1 MRHLVIIP
9 ARNEGKFIRDT
20 LMSLVRQTEPPDR
33 IVVVDDGSSDET
45 GPIAKAVS
53 AEWPAVQLLLHEAKP
68 GDVMGPAVVRA
79 FMFAYNQLAPDG
91 YVYVSK
97 FDADL
102 VFPPDYCETLLRH
115 LDEHPD
121 VGVAGGV
128 LLETAARKPVRVR
141 GAPDH
146 VFGAL
151 KTYRRAA
158 LDAIGGFEA
167 LAGWDIIDQVRLRS
181 LGWRTTALATL
192 SVQHRRAHGSRDGY
206 LAGKADWGRGAWV
219 IGSHP
224 LFVLGR
230 GFYRMLEPPFVIGG
244 LAFWGGYLLAALR
257 GVPRLHD
264 ATVVARLRTEQLHR
278 LRAWNRAPGQ

>member
-9 ARNEGKFIRDT
+9 AKNEGRFIRET
-20 LMSLVRQTEPPDR
+20 LLSLLRQTKPPDR

-45 GPIAKAVS
+45 DTIVEAVA
-53 AEWPAVQLLLHEAKP
+53 AEWPAVQLLRHESEP
-68 GDVMGPAVVRA
+68 NEVMGPAVVRA
-79 FMFAYNQLAPDG
+79 FMFAYNQLGPDR
-91 YVYVSK
+91 YTYVSK

-102 VFPPDYCETLLRH
+102 VFPPAYCATVIRH
-115 LDEHPD
+115 LEEHPD

-128 LLETAARKPVRVR
+128 LLEAVARKPVRLR
-141 GAPDH
+141 GAPNH

-151 KTYRRAA
+151 KTFRRVA

-167 LAGWDIIDQVRLRS
+167 IAGWDIVDQVKLRS
-181 LGWRTTALATL
+181 LRWRTAALETL
-192 SVQHRRAHGSRDGY
+192 PVLHRRAHGSRAGH
-206 LAGKADWGRGAWV
+206 LVGKADWGRGAWV

-244 LAFWGGYLLAALR
+244 LAFWAGYLFAALR
-257 GVPRLHD
+257 GVPRLRD
-264 ATVVARLRTEQLHR
+264 QTVVARLRTEQLHR
-278 LRAWNRAPGQ
+278 LRAWNRPPER